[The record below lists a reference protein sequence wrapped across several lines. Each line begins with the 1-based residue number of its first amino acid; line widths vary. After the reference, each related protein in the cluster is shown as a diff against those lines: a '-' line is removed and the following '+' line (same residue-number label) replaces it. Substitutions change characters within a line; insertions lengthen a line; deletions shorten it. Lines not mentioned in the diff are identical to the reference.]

1 MKKKIAAIGANTP
14 LLPFYKRAYELG
26 YSLIGI
32 AWEQGAV
39 CKKYCERFYPVSF
52 TEKDKV
58 LEICRKENI
67 DGITSFSLESALPTL
82 IYVAQS
88 LGLVSN
94 TEECLQLTRDKY
106 TMRNAFKEN
115 GIPTPPPIILL
126 IEKKTYIT
134 KRLNIRLL

>member
-115 GIPTPPPIILL
+115 GIPTPPLL
-126 IEKKTYIT
+126 YC
-134 KRLNIRLL
+134 